1 MLKWRLF
8 TAAVLVPPL
17 VAALFWF
24 PPPALAALVALFI
37 AIGGW
42 EWGALC
48 GLGAGPRLAY
58 VVMLVAFGGA
68 LVAATLLEPQAGFAV
83 LVFAGAWWLWA
94 LVELAQG
101 RRRSLFERRAVRLAG
116 GVLVL
121 VPAWVGVVYLHAGDP
136 LRPAALLYVLVLV
149 WLADSAAYLAGKTVG
164 RTKLAPSI
172 SPGKTV
178 EGVIGG
184 VLAVVLL
191 AYFCGKIVWQL
202 EAGALWGW
210 VGLAAVVA
218 LVSVVGDLV
227 ESKVK
232 RVAGVKDSG
241 RILPGH
247 GGVLD
252 RIDALTSAVP
262 IFALGWR
269 VLFQTAT

>member
-1 MLKWRLF
+1 MLKWRLI
-8 TAAVLVPPL
+8 TAAVLIPPL
-17 VAALFWF
+17 VAALYWF

-37 AIGGW
+37 VLGGW
-42 EWGALC
+42 EWAALC
-48 GLGAGPRLAY
+48 GLGPGGRLGY
-58 VVMLVAFGGA
+58 VVLLVVLGGA
-68 LVAATLLEPQAGFAV
+68 LVNATLVNPDAGLAV
-83 LVFAGAWWLWA
+83 LVFAAAWWLWA
-94 LVELAQG
+94 LVELIHGKQ
-101 RRRSLFERRAVRLAG
+101 RSLFERRGVRLTG

-136 LRPAALLYVLVLV
+136 MRPAALLYVLVLV
-149 WLADSAAYLAGKTVG
+149 WLADSAAFLAGKTLG
-164 RTKLAPSI
+164 RTKLAPSV

-184 VLAVVLL
+184 VVAVVLL

-202 EAGALWGW
+202 EAADLWGW

-269 VLFQTAT
+269 ILFQATA

>member
-1 MLKWRLF
+1 MLKWRLL
-8 TAAVLVPPL
+8 TAAVLIPPL
-17 VAALFWF
+17 IAALYWF

-37 AIGGW
+37 VLGGW
-42 EWGALC
+42 EWAALC
-48 GLGAGPRLAY
+48 GLRAGGRLGY
-58 VVMLVAFGGA
+58 VGLLALFGSVLVW
-68 LVAATLLEPQAGFAV
+68 ATLIDSRAGSAV
-83 LVFAGAWWLWA
+83 LAFAAAWWVWA
-94 LVELAQG
+94 LLELVRG
-101 RRRSLFERRAVRLAG
+101 RGRSLFERRGLRLVA

-121 VPAWVGVVYLHAGDP
+121 IPAWVGVVYLHAGDP
-136 LRPAALLYVLVLV
+136 MRPAALLYVLVLV
-149 WLADSAAYLAGKTVG
+149 WLADSAAFLAGKTLG
-164 RTKLAPSI
+164 RTKLAPTI

-191 AYFCGKIVWQL
+191 AYFCGKIAWQL
-202 EAGALWGW
+202 EAGMLWAW

-218 LVSVVGDLV
+218 LFSVVGDLV

-269 VLFQTAT
+269 ILFQMAA